1 MINRFRRE
9 VYQSMSQRGDAWF
22 ELMDSLS
29 GMSQVES
36 PVTVSESPLFR
47 RQYSSIY
54 DVLKHGEVNLAQV
67 RRALYQNQPTDAE
80 TMAGYQVYAVDCTD
94 EPHTAAETLADRTQ
108 SKKGRHAPKVIGHRY
123 SWLCRVVSQRP
134 SWCMPQ
140 DVERVKSSRTD
151 SEVAAEQVKRLD
163 EQGDQPKVVTADALY
178 GNGVFLEAVL
188 QATTVDALVRVRRN
202 GTLYAEPPERQPHQR
217 GRPRKHGAP
226 LHLKAPH
233 QAPER
238 STEMCYLGQRVRLQ
252 AWHGLHFR
260 KVPLL
265 VGLLVRVEF
274 LKPDGTPRYQRPL
287 YLFWTGAET
296 VPLPALCCIYLW
308 RFAIEH
314 LFRFLKQHLGL
325 TTSRSPD
332 PNQHERW
339 VWSCALAAAQ
349 LVLIRHQVA
358 QQRPPWQRPPTCTGE
373 RPSTLTARQTQRN
386 ALAFLRTLET
396 PATLTRTAGKACGRP
411 LGFRPK
417 PRTRYAVI
425 KKANRQTKSG

>member
-9 VYQSMSQRGDAWF
+9 VYQSMTQRGDAWF

-36 PVTVSESPLFR
+36 PVSVSESALFR

-67 RRALYQNQPTDAE
+67 RRALYRNQPEDAE
-80 TMAGYQVYAVDCTD
+80 TIAGYQVYVVDCTD
-94 EPHTAAETLADRTQ
+94 EPHPAAETLADRTQ
-108 SKKGRHAPKVIGHRY
+108 SKRGRHAPKVIGHRY

-140 DVERVKSSRTD
+140 DVERVKSSSTD
-151 SEVAAEQVKRLD
+151 SAVAAEQVKRLD
-163 EQGDQPKVVTADALY
+163 QQDGRRKVVTADALY
-178 GNGVFLEAVL
+178 SNGVFLEAVL
-188 QATTVDALVRVRRN
+188 HATTVDALVRVRRN
-202 GTLYAEPPERQPHQR
+202 GALYEDAPERQPHQL
-217 GRPRKHGAP
+217 GRPRKHGAQLP
-226 LHLKAPH
+226 LKEPH
-233 QAPER
+233 RAPER
-238 STEMCYLGQRVRLQ
+238 SAEIGYLGQRVRLQ

-260 KVPLL
+260 KLPLL

-287 YLFWTGAET
+287 YLFWTGAAT
-296 VPLPALCCIYLW
+296 VALPDLCRMYLW

-332 PNQHERW
+332 PNHHERW
-339 VWSCALAAAQ
+339 VWSCALSAAQ

-358 QQRPPWQRPPTCTGE
+358 QQRPPWQRPPTCTE
-373 RPSTLTARQTQRN
+373 HPSTLTARQTQRN
-386 ALAFLRTLET
+386 ALAFLRTLDT
-396 PATLTRTAGKACGRP
+396 PAVHTRTAGKGWGRP
-411 LGFRPK
+411 LGYHPQ
-417 PRTRYAVI
+417 PRTRYSVI
-425 KKANRQTKSG
+425 KKAHAQTKSV